1 MRFETSA
8 GPCHRA
14 HRSAALRGARWPLL
28 LGADVLGS
36 GGRRTPAITPTNG
49 QSPRA
54 RHAQGPAQISVDDLL
69 GNLLAR
75 TSRAMSAVCVYTARS
90 AALCGVALLL
100 VVCAGLAFGADVRT
114 GGDETTPAITPMNG
128 DGHQEESKL
137 ALLCSDHLRG
147 TAPVGSSKW
156 GVFVFCVFAAILS
169 KGAARGQPGSSGDE
183 GPLGELACVETP
195 APCEERQS
203 MAIVR
208 SHATGAREGHPGEL
222 ACAVT
227 PAPREECQSMAT
239 VRSHARGARE
249 GHVGELACAETPA
262 PCEECQSNAR
272 VRSQGTVD
280 R

>member
-1 MRFETSA
+1 MPVLAAVLTGVRLCVAPAGRCCSA
-8 GPCHRA
+8 RTCWG
-14 HRSAALRGARWPLL
+14 AAAVELP
-28 LGADVLGS
+28 
-36 GGRRTPAITPTNG
+36 TPAITPTNG

-54 RHAQGPAQISVDDLL
+54 RHAQGPAQISVDDLP

-156 GVFVFCVFAAILS
+156 GVFVFLVFRCHFI
-169 KGAARGQPGSSGDE
+169 KGCGTR
-183 GPLGELACVETP
+183 P
-195 APCEERQS
+195 AWLER
-203 MAIVR
+203 
-208 SHATGAREGHPGEL
+208 
-222 ACAVT
+222 
-227 PAPREECQSMAT
+227 
-239 VRSHARGARE
+239 
-249 GHVGELACAETPA
+249 
-262 PCEECQSNAR
+262 
-272 VRSQGTVD
+272 
-280 R
+280 